1 MVGFL
6 LMEAEGVGGE
16 RGKIQMNWISNLL
29 KRKNGGPLGLRNLG
43 NTCYLNSVLQ
53 CLTYTPPLANF
64 CLGNQHSTYCD
75 SAANPFRK
83 KQCPFCLLEN
93 RIVRSLSIDLTL
105 DAPAK
110 ILSCLEIFS
119 ENFKSG
125 RQEDA
130 HEFLRY
136 VIDACH
142 DTCLRLKKLQ
152 QQRSKKT
159 SNGIGKENFGSST
172 IVKDIFGGA
181 LQSQIKCLSCG
192 NESNKV
198 DEIMDICLEISGC
211 SSLKEAMRK
220 FFQAESLDGNNKY
233 KCERCTKLVT
243 AKKQMSLLQA
253 PNVLVVQLK
262 RFEGIFGGKIDRVI
276 AFEEILVLSSF
287 MCKASQ
293 DPNPEYTLFATIVHS
308 GFSPESGH
316 YYAYIKDAV
325 GRWFCCN
332 DSYVTLST
340 LQEVLTEK
348 AYILFFTRTSQRP
361 VSVDTTTMSNGVKS
375 HTIATVPNGLEFH
388 AVATVSN
395 GVKPHARNGNIM
407 CKSPKSTAFPK
418 AVNMKPFN
426 VRPVSKVAPVASK
439 VNGAS
444 SALQNKSNGHA
455 NSFAGKDSPSDPG
468 SHNLQKKESVECDG
482 NIGHVVS
489 ERVNGNGIC
498 SQDNQSCVD
507 GKQNTIKSSQDVGN
521 GNSHIENG
529 HVGSEKDLHKDNS
542 LKDKIVGKMPVNGDA
557 HSGLN
562 NGRVSVS
569 GSKRKLEDKDTCIL
583 LAKDAHSRTQVEH
596 FKEVLHKEASL
607 SLQASGWSDKLYQ
620 YMRSRKRLCMD
631 TCTST
636 DTIEQKKALIAEAKT
651 SFISQIPGSL
661 KLSLIERIKSFSRGN

>member
-1 MVGFL
+1 M
-6 LMEAEGVGGE
+6 
-16 RGKIQMNWISNLL
+16 RG
-29 KRKNGGPLGLRNLG
+29 G
-43 NTCYLNSVLQ
+43 NTAEFAAEAKSSAIFSDGRFLVNGSRRLINDYVVLWYV
-53 CLTYTPPLANF
+53 CCVF
-64 CLGNQHSTYCD
+64 HKGD

-83 KQCPFCLLEN
+83 KECPFCLLEK

-119 ENFKSG
+119 KNFKSG

-136 VIDACH
+136 VVDGCH

-152 QQRSKKT
+152 LQRAKKT
-159 SNGIGKENFGSST
+159 SNGVGKENFGSST

-211 SSLKEAMRK
+211 SSLKEALRN
-220 FFQAESLDGNNKY
+220 FFQVESLDGNNKY
-233 KCERCTKLVT
+233 NCERCTKLVT

-276 AFEEILVLSSF
+276 AFEEVLVLSSF

-293 DPNPEYTLFATIVHS
+293 DPNPEYSLFATIVHS

-325 GRWFCCN
+325 GRWYCCN

-348 AYILFFTRTSQRP
+348 AYMLFFTRTSQRP
-361 VSVDTTTMSNGVKS
+361 VSVDTTTMSNGVKP

-407 CKSPKSTAFPK
+407 CKSPKSTASPK
-418 AVNMKPFN
+418 AVNIKPFN
-426 VRPVSKVAPVASK
+426 VRPFGKVVTVASK

-444 SALQNKSNGHA
+444 SALQNKSNGLV
-455 NSFAGKDSPSDPG
+455 NSVAEKDSPSDIG
-468 SHNLQKKESVECDG
+468 SHNPQKKEYVEFNG
-482 NIGHVVS
+482 NISHVVS
-489 ERVNGNGIC
+489 EQVNGNGIC
-498 SQDNQSCVD
+498 SHDNQSSVD
-507 GKQNTIKSSQDVGN
+507 GKQNTIENGQDVQNRN
-521 GNSHIENG
+521 GHIENG
-529 HVGSEKDLHKDNS
+529 HVGFEKDLHRDNS
-542 LKDKIVGKMPVNGDA
+542 LKDKIVGKMPVNGDS
-557 HSGLN
+557 HSSLS

-569 GSKRKLEDKDTCIL
+569 GTKRKSEDRDTCIL
-583 LAKDAHSRTQVEH
+583 LAKDTRSQTQVED
-596 FKEVLHKEASL
+596 FKEVLQKEASL
-607 SLQASGWSDKLYQ
+607 SLQASGWSDKLYK

-636 DTIEQKKALIAEAKT
+636 DTIEQKKVLIADAKT

-661 KLSLIERIKSFSRGN
+661 KASMIERIRSFSRGS